1 MLSISFSDLDD
12 YTLTD
17 SNQECAAWA
26 ASGECEMNP
35 RWMIPNCQKSCDT
48 CSYEMTTEGS
58 TMSVAGRARTKSE
71 IATASRNASFN
82 LENATQHQNSS
93 TLNATHANLSEEQ
106 TSESQSETG
115 SIEPSS
121 SEPISG
127 TYQSRTS
134 RSTHTGEIFNNST
147 SQAEISSQ
155 RTTTGSIL
163 LDAITAVSRT

>member
-1 MLSISFSDLDD
+1 
-12 YTLTD
+12 
-17 SNQECAAWA
+17 
-26 ASGECEMNP
+26 
-35 RWMIPNCQKSCDT
+35 
-48 CSYEMTTEGS
+48 
-58 TMSVAGRARTKSE
+58 MSVAGRARTKSE
-71 IATASRNASFN
+71 IATASRNASFS

>member
-1 MLSISFSDLDD
+1 
-12 YTLTD
+12 
-17 SNQECAAWA
+17 
-26 ASGECEMNP
+26 
-35 RWMIPNCQKSCDT
+35 
-48 CSYEMTTEGS
+48 MT
-58 TMSVAGRARTKSE
+58 VAGRAQTEPE
-71 IATASRNASFN
+71 IDTASRNASFN
-82 LENATQHQNSS
+82 MENATHHQNSS
-93 TLNATHANLSEEQ
+93 TLNATHANLSEEL
-106 TSESQSETG
+106 TSESHSETG

-134 RSTHTGEIFNNST
+134 RSTHTGEIINNNT

>member
-1 MLSISFSDLDD
+1 
-12 YTLTD
+12 
-17 SNQECAAWA
+17 
-26 ASGECEMNP
+26 
-35 RWMIPNCQKSCDT
+35 
-48 CSYEMTTEGS
+48 
-58 TMSVAGRARTKSE
+58 MSVAGRARTEPE
-71 IATASRNASFN
+71 IATESRNAIFN
-82 LENATQHQNSS
+82 LENATYHQNSS
-93 TLNATHANLSEEQ
+93 TLNATHANLSDEQ
-106 TSESQSETG
+106 TSESYSETG

-134 RSTHTGEIFNNST
+134 RSTHTSEIFNNST